1 MTDPNLDIA
10 PPTRLAITYAPAH
23 IQPAFTL
30 MLQFDMRF
38 ADILRKAREP
48 MIAQIKMAWWRDAFA
63 KAPHLRPTGEPLL
76 QALNETEGYIPLSA
90 LEALASAWETLLVCD
105 EWTDGLTAK
114 HAQLRS
120 EAIYQT
126 YAHWVGSAQD
136 MRPIGQ
142 LWAIETLRQFFPSR
156 VPDYIVAPQFDLPK
170 ARLLRPLSILTMSV
184 RAASGPRLVW
194 HALTGL

>member
-23 IQPAFTL
+23 IQPAFTF
-30 MLQFDMRF
+30 MLQLDMRF

-76 QALNETEGYIPLSA
+76 HALNETDGYVPLSA
-90 LEALASAWETLLVCD
+90 LEALASSWEILLGSD
-105 EWTDGLTAK
+105 EWTHDLTAK

-120 EAIYQT
+120 EAIYQS

-142 LWAIETLRQFFPSR
+142 IWAIAALRQAFPSR
-156 VPDYIVAPQFDLPK
+156 VPDCVVAPQSDLPK
-170 ARLLRPLSILTMSV
+170 ARALRPLSILTMSV
-184 RAASGPRLVW
+184 RTASGPRLVW
-194 HALTGL
+194 YALTGL